1 MTQYTL
7 TQEPQRQFTLDEF
20 EQRMARA
27 QVVMRKLNLDG
38 MLLTTETNVRYF
50 SGYFTQFW
58 QSPTRPWFLILPAV
72 GKPIAVIPTIGIVG
86 MSATWVDD
94 VRTWPSPFPE
104 DDGVSLLSQT
114 LAELPK
120 RFGRL
125 GMTLGRETH
134 LRMPQQQVQSLYTS
148 SGFELVDVSRDVLHL
163 RSIKSAAEIDRVAHV
178 CGVAS
183 RAFAQLPN
191 FASNAVSNG
200 MTEREVVAEFRMEL
214 LRQGADHSPFIVSS
228 SGPDGYDDIIMGPTD
243 RVIKEGNLLIIDTGT
258 VWQGYF
264 CDFDRNWCFGDCS
277 KETKV
282 AYETV
287 YAATS
292 AGFAA
297 AKPGNTT
304 SDLYRAMWPIMQ
316 SNGALGNDVGRLG
329 HGLGS
334 DLTEWPSNTETD
346 ETVLEVGMIMTLEP
360 GMSYLNGDGKV
371 KQMVHEENIVI
382 TEDGAQWLS
391 TRAAANLPLL
401 G

>member
-7 TQEPQRQFTLDEF
+7 TEAPQRQFTLTEF
-20 EQRMARA
+20 EQRMVRA
-27 QVVMRKLNLDG
+27 QTMMRALKLDAV
-38 MLLTTETNVRYF
+38 LLTTETNVRYF

-58 QSPTRPWFLILPAV
+58 QSPTRPWFLILPLT
-72 GKPIAVIPTIGIVG
+72 GKPIAVIPTIGVVG
-86 MSATWVDD
+86 MSNTWVEDI
-94 VRTWPSPFPE
+94 RAWPSPFPE

-134 LRMPQQQVQSLYTS
+134 LRMPQQQVQSLYAS
-148 SGFELVDVSRDVLHL
+148 KLFDLVDVSREVLHL
-163 RSIKSAAEIDRVAHV
+163 RSLKSSAEINRVAHI
-178 CGVAS
+178 CGVTS
-183 RAFAQLPN
+183 NAFAELPN
-191 FASNAVSNG
+191 FARVG
-200 MTEREVVAEFRMEL
+200 MTERDVVASFRMEL

-243 RVIKEGNLLIIDTGT
+243 RLVESGDVLIIDTGT

-277 KETKV
+277 DETKA
-282 AYETV
+282 AYTTV
-287 YAATS
+287 YQATN
-292 AGFAA
+292 AGFEA

-316 SNGALGNDVGRLG
+316 VGGALGNDVGRLG

-334 DLTEWPSNTETD
+334 DLTEWPSNTATD
-346 ETVLEVGMIMTLEP
+346 DTVLEVGMIMTLEP
-360 GMSYLNGDGKV
+360 GMSYLNKSGQV

-382 TEDGAQWLS
+382 TEEGAQWLS
-391 TRAAANLPLL
+391 IRAASELPLL
-401 G
+401 D

>member
-7 TQEPQRQFTLDEF
+7 TEAPQRQFMLAEF
-20 EQRMARA
+20 EQRLARA
-27 QVVMRKLNLDG
+27 QTMMRALKLDAV
-38 MLLTTETNVRYF
+38 LLTTETNVRYF

-58 QSPTRPWFLILPAV
+58 QSPTRPWFLILPLT
-72 GKPIAVIPTIGIVG
+72 GKPIAVIPTIGVVG
-86 MSATWVDD
+86 MSNTWVEDI
-94 VRTWPSPFPE
+94 RAWPSPFPE

-134 LRMPQQQVQSLYTS
+134 LRMPQQQVQSLYAS
-148 SGFELVDVSRDVLHL
+148 KHFDLVDVSREVLHL
-163 RSIKSAAEIDRVAHV
+163 RSLKSAAEINRVAHICDV
-178 CGVAS
+178 TS
-183 RAFAQLPN
+183 NAFAELPN
-191 FASNAVSNG
+191 FARVG
-200 MTEREVVAEFRMEL
+200 MTERDVVAAFRMEL

-243 RVIKEGNLLIIDTGT
+243 RLVESGDVLIIDTGT

-277 KETKV
+277 EETKV
-282 AYETV
+282 AYTTV
-287 YAATS
+287 YQATN
-292 AGFAA
+292 AGFEA

-316 SNGALGNDVGRLG
+316 AGGALGNDVGRLG

-334 DLTEWPSNTETD
+334 DLTEWPSNTATD
-346 ETVLEVGMIMTLEP
+346 DTVLEVGMIMTLEP
-360 GMSYLNGDGKV
+360 GMSYLNKSGQV

-382 TEDGAQWLS
+382 TEEGAQWLS
-391 TRAAANLPLL
+391 IRAASELPLL
-401 G
+401 D

>member
-7 TQEPQRQFTLDEF
+7 TEAPQRQFLLTEF
-20 EQRMARA
+20 EQRLARA
-27 QVVMRKLNLDG
+27 QTMMRALKLDAV
-38 MLLTTETNVRYF
+38 LLTTETNVRYF

-58 QSPTRPWFLILPAV
+58 QSPTRPWFLILPLT
-72 GKPIAVIPTIGIVG
+72 GKPIAVIPTIGVVG
-86 MSATWVDD
+86 MSNTWVEDI
-94 VRTWPSPFPE
+94 RAWPSPFPE

-134 LRMPQQQVQSLYTS
+134 LRMPQQQVQSLYAS
-148 SGFELVDVSRDVLHL
+148 NHFDLVDVSREVLHL
-163 RSIKSAAEIDRVAHV
+163 RSLKSAAEINRVAHI
-178 CGVAS
+178 CGVTS
-183 RAFAQLPN
+183 NAFAELPN
-191 FASNAVSNG
+191 FARIG
-200 MTEREVVAEFRMEL
+200 MTEREVVAAFRMEL

-243 RVIKEGNLLIIDTGT
+243 RLIESGDVLIIDTGT

-277 KETKV
+277 DETKS
-282 AYETV
+282 AYRTV
-287 YAATS
+287 YQATN
-292 AGFAA
+292 AGFEA

-304 SDLYRAMWPIMQ
+304 SDLYRAMWPIMHA
-316 SNGALGNDVGRLG
+316 GGGLGNDVGRLG

-334 DLTEWPSNTETD
+334 DLTEWPSNTATD
-346 ETVLEVGMIMTLEP
+346 DTVLEVGMIMTLEP
-360 GMSYLNGDGKV
+360 GMSYLNKSGQV

-382 TEDGAQWLS
+382 TEEGAQWLS
-391 TRAAANLPLL
+391 IRAAAELPLL

>member
-7 TQEPQRQFTLDEF
+7 TEAPQRQFMLAEF
-20 EQRMARA
+20 EQRLARA
-27 QVVMRKLNLDG
+27 QTMMRALKLDAV
-38 MLLTTETNVRYF
+38 LLTTETNVRYF

-58 QSPTRPWFLILPAV
+58 QSPTRPWFLILPLK
-72 GKPIAVIPTIGIVG
+72 GKPIAVIPTIGVVG
-86 MSATWVDD
+86 MSNTWVEDI
-94 VRTWPSPFPE
+94 RAWPSPFPE

-114 LAELPK
+114 LADLPK

-134 LRMPQQQVQSLYTS
+134 LRMPQQQVQSLYAS
-148 SGFELVDVSRDVLHL
+148 NHFDLVDVSREVLHL
-163 RSIKSAAEIDRVAHV
+163 RSLKSAAEINRVAHI
-178 CGVAS
+178 CGVTS
-183 RAFAQLPN
+183 NAFAELPN
-191 FASNAVSNG
+191 FARVG
-200 MTEREVVAEFRMEL
+200 MTEREVVAAFRMEL
-214 LRQGADHSPFIVSS
+214 LHQGADHSPFIVSS

-243 RVIKEGNLLIIDTGT
+243 RLVESGDVLIIDTGT

-277 KETKV
+277 DETKS
-282 AYETV
+282 AYTTV
-287 YAATS
+287 YQATN
-292 AGFAA
+292 AGFEA

-316 SNGALGNDVGRLG
+316 AGGALGNDVGRLG

-334 DLTEWPSNTETD
+334 DLTEWPSNTATD
-346 ETVLEVGMIMTLEP
+346 DTVLEVGMIMTLEP
-360 GMSYLNGDGKV
+360 GMSFLNKSGQV

-382 TEDGAQWLS
+382 TEEGAQWLS
-391 TRAAANLPLL
+391 IRAAAELPLL

>member
-7 TQEPQRQFTLDEF
+7 TEAPQRQFLLTEF
-20 EQRMARA
+20 EQRLARA
-27 QVVMRKLNLDG
+27 QTMMRALKLDAV
-38 MLLTTETNVRYF
+38 LLTTETNVRYF

-58 QSPTRPWFLILPAV
+58 QSPTRPWFLILPLT
-72 GKPIAVIPTIGIVG
+72 GKPIAVIPTIGVVG
-86 MSATWVDD
+86 MSNTWVEDI
-94 VRTWPSPFPE
+94 RAWPSPFPE

-134 LRMPQQQVQSLYTS
+134 LRMPQQQVQSLYAS
-148 SGFELVDVSRDVLHL
+148 NHFDLVDVSREVLHL
-163 RSIKSAAEIDRVAHV
+163 RSLKSAAEINRVAHI
-178 CGVAS
+178 CGVTS
-183 RAFAQLPN
+183 NAFAELPN
-191 FASNAVSNG
+191 FARIG
-200 MTEREVVAEFRMEL
+200 MTEREVVAAFRMEL

-243 RVIKEGNLLIIDTGT
+243 RLIESGDVLIIDTGT
-258 VWQGYF
+258 VWQGFF

-277 KETKV
+277 DETKS
-282 AYETV
+282 AYRTV
-287 YAATS
+287 YQATN
-292 AGFAA
+292 AGFEA

-304 SDLYRAMWPIMQ
+304 SDLYRAMWPIMHAG
-316 SNGALGNDVGRLG
+316 GALGNDVGRLG

-334 DLTEWPSNTETD
+334 DLTEWPSNTATD
-346 ETVLEVGMIMTLEP
+346 DTVLEVGMIMTLEP
-360 GMSYLNGDGKV
+360 GMSYLNKSGQV

-382 TEDGAQWLS
+382 TEEGAQWLS
-391 TRAAANLPLL
+391 IRAAAELPLL

>member
-7 TQEPQRQFTLDEF
+7 TEAPQRQFMLAEF
-20 EQRMARA
+20 EQRMVRA
-27 QVVMRKLNLDG
+27 QTMMRALKLDAV
-38 MLLTTETNVRYF
+38 LLTTETNVRYF

-58 QSPTRPWFLILPAV
+58 QSPTRPWFLILPLT
-72 GKPIAVIPTIGIVG
+72 GKPIAVIPTIGVVG
-86 MSATWVDD
+86 MSNTWVEDI
-94 VRTWPSPFPE
+94 RAWPSPFPE

-134 LRMPQQQVQSLYTS
+134 LRMPQQQVQSLYAS
-148 SGFELVDVSRDVLHL
+148 KHFDLVDVSREVLHL
-163 RSIKSAAEIDRVAHV
+163 RSLKSAAEINRVAHICDV
-178 CGVAS
+178 TS
-183 RAFAQLPN
+183 NAFAELPN
-191 FASNAVSNG
+191 FARVG
-200 MTEREVVAEFRMEL
+200 MTERDVVAAFRMEL

-243 RVIKEGNLLIIDTGT
+243 RLVESGDVLIIDTGT

-277 KETKV
+277 EETKV
-282 AYETV
+282 AYTTV
-287 YAATS
+287 YQATK
-292 AGFAA
+292 AGFEA

-316 SNGALGNDVGRLG
+316 AGGALGNDVGRLG

-334 DLTEWPSNTETD
+334 DLTEWPSNTATD
-346 ETVLEVGMIMTLEP
+346 DTVLEVGMIMTLEP
-360 GMSYLNGDGKV
+360 GMSYLNKSGQV

-382 TEDGAQWLS
+382 TEEGAQWLS
-391 TRAAANLPLL
+391 IRAASELPLL
-401 G
+401 D

>member
-7 TQEPQRQFTLDEF
+7 TEAPQRQFLLTEF
-20 EQRMARA
+20 EQRLARA
-27 QVVMRKLNLDG
+27 QTMMRALKLDAV
-38 MLLTTETNVRYF
+38 LLTTETNVRYF

-58 QSPTRPWFLILPAV
+58 QSPTRPWFLILPLT
-72 GKPIAVIPTIGIVG
+72 GKPIAVIPTIGVVG
-86 MSATWVDD
+86 MSNTWVEDI
-94 VRTWPSPFPE
+94 RAWPSPFPE

-134 LRMPQQQVQSLYTS
+134 LRMPQQQVQSLYAS
-148 SGFELVDVSRDVLHL
+148 NHFDLVDVSREVLHL
-163 RSIKSAAEIDRVAHV
+163 RSLKSAAEINRVAHI
-178 CGVAS
+178 CGVTS
-183 RAFAQLPN
+183 NAFAELPN
-191 FASNAVSNG
+191 FARIG
-200 MTEREVVAEFRMEL
+200 MTEREVVAAFRMEL

-243 RVIKEGNLLIIDTGT
+243 RLIESGDVLIIDTGT

-277 KETKV
+277 DETKS
-282 AYETV
+282 AYRTV
-287 YAATS
+287 YQATN
-292 AGFAA
+292 AGFEA

-304 SDLYRAMWPIMQ
+304 SDLYRAMWPIMHAG
-316 SNGALGNDVGRLG
+316 GALGNDVGRLG

-334 DLTEWPSNTETD
+334 DLTEWPSNTATD
-346 ETVLEVGMIMTLEP
+346 DTVLEVGMIMTLEP
-360 GMSYLNGDGKV
+360 GMSYLNKSGQV

-382 TEDGAQWLS
+382 TEEGAQWLS
-391 TRAAANLPLL
+391 IRAAAELPLL

>member
-7 TQEPQRQFTLDEF
+7 TEAPQRQFTLAEF
-20 EQRMARA
+20 EQRMVSAQTMMRA
-27 QVVMRKLNLDG
+27 LKLDAV
-38 MLLTTETNVRYF
+38 LLTTETNVRYF

-58 QSPTRPWFLILPAV
+58 QSPTRPWFLILPLT
-72 GKPIAVIPTIGIVG
+72 GKPIAVIPTIGVVG
-86 MSATWVDD
+86 MSNTWVEDI
-94 VRTWPSPFPE
+94 RAWPSPFPE

-134 LRMPQQQVQSLYTS
+134 LRMPQQQVQSLYAS
-148 SGFELVDVSRDVLHL
+148 KHFDLVDVSREVLHL
-163 RSIKSAAEIDRVAHV
+163 RSLKSAAEINRVAHICDV
-178 CGVAS
+178 TS
-183 RAFAQLPN
+183 NAFAELPN
-191 FASNAVSNG
+191 FARVG
-200 MTEREVVAEFRMEL
+200 MTERDVVAAFRMEL

-243 RVIKEGNLLIIDTGT
+243 RLVESGDVLIIDTGT

-277 KETKV
+277 EETKV
-282 AYETV
+282 AYTTV
-287 YAATS
+287 YQATN
-292 AGFAA
+292 AGFEA

-316 SNGALGNDVGRLG
+316 AGGALGNDVGRLG

-334 DLTEWPSNTETD
+334 DLTEWPSNTATD
-346 ETVLEVGMIMTLEP
+346 DTVLEVGMIMTLEP
-360 GMSYLNGDGKV
+360 GMSYLNKSGQV

-382 TEDGAQWLS
+382 TEEGAQWLS
-391 TRAAANLPLL
+391 IRAASELPLL
-401 G
+401 D

>member
-7 TQEPQRQFTLDEF
+7 TEAPQRQFRLTEF
-20 EQRMARA
+20 EQRMVRA
-27 QVVMRKLNLDG
+27 QTMMRALKLDAV
-38 MLLTTETNVRYF
+38 LLTTETNVRYF

-58 QSPTRPWFLILPAV
+58 QSPTRPWFLILPLT
-72 GKPIAVIPTIGIVG
+72 GKPIAVIPTIGVVG
-86 MSATWVDD
+86 MSNTWVEDI
-94 VRTWPSPFPE
+94 RAWPSPFPE

-134 LRMPQQQVQSLYTS
+134 LRMPQQQVQSLYAS
-148 SGFELVDVSRDVLHL
+148 NHFDLVDVSREVLHL
-163 RSIKSAAEIDRVAHV
+163 RSLKSAAEINRVAHICDV
-178 CGVAS
+178 TS
-183 RAFAQLPN
+183 NAFAELPN
-191 FASNAVSNG
+191 FARVG
-200 MTEREVVAEFRMEL
+200 MTEREVVAAFRMEL

-243 RVIKEGNLLIIDTGT
+243 RLVESGDVLIIDTGT

-277 KETKV
+277 EETKV
-282 AYETV
+282 AYTTV
-287 YAATS
+287 YQATN
-292 AGFAA
+292 AGFEA

-316 SNGALGNDVGRLG
+316 AGGALGNDVGRLG

-334 DLTEWPSNTETD
+334 DLTEWPSNTATD
-346 ETVLEVGMIMTLEP
+346 DTVLEVGMIMTLEP
-360 GMSYLNGDGKV
+360 GMSYLNKSGQV

-382 TEDGAQWLS
+382 TEEGAQWLS
-391 TRAAANLPLL
+391 IRAASELPLL
-401 G
+401 D

>member
-7 TQEPQRQFTLDEF
+7 TEAPQRQFMLAEF
-20 EQRMARA
+20 EQRLARA
-27 QVVMRKLNLDG
+27 QTMMRALKLDAV
-38 MLLTTETNVRYF
+38 LLTTETNVRYF

-58 QSPTRPWFLILPAV
+58 QSPTRPWFLILPLT
-72 GKPIAVIPTIGIVG
+72 GKPIAVIPTIGVVG
-86 MSATWVDD
+86 MSNTWVEDI
-94 VRTWPSPFPE
+94 RAWPSPFPA

-114 LAELPK
+114 LADLPK

-134 LRMPQQQVQSLYTS
+134 LRMPQQQVQSLYAS
-148 SGFELVDVSRDVLHL
+148 NHFDLVDVSREVLHL
-163 RSIKSAAEIDRVAHV
+163 RSLKSAAEINRVAHI
-178 CGVAS
+178 CGVTS
-183 RAFAQLPN
+183 NAFAELPN
-191 FASNAVSNG
+191 FARIG
-200 MTEREVVAEFRMEL
+200 MTEREVVAAFRMEL

-243 RVIKEGNLLIIDTGT
+243 RLIESGDVLIIDTGT

-277 KETKV
+277 DETKS
-282 AYETV
+282 AYRTV
-287 YAATS
+287 YQATN
-292 AGFAA
+292 AGFEA

-304 SDLYRAMWPIMQ
+304 SDLYRAMWPIMHAG
-316 SNGALGNDVGRLG
+316 GALGNDVGRLG

-334 DLTEWPSNTETD
+334 DLTEWPSNTATD
-346 ETVLEVGMIMTLEP
+346 DTVLEVGMIMTLEP
-360 GMSYLNGDGKV
+360 GMSYLNKSGQV

-382 TEDGAQWLS
+382 TEEGAQWLS
-391 TRAAANLPLL
+391 IRAAAELPLL

>member
-7 TQEPQRQFTLDEF
+7 TEAPQRQFLLTEF
-20 EQRMARA
+20 EQRLARA
-27 QVVMRKLNLDG
+27 QTMMRALKLDAV
-38 MLLTTETNVRYF
+38 LLTTETNVRYF

-58 QSPTRPWFLILPAV
+58 QSPTRPWFLILPLT
-72 GKPIAVIPTIGIVG
+72 GKPIAVIPTIGVVG
-86 MSATWVDD
+86 MSNTWVEDI
-94 VRTWPSPFPE
+94 RAWPSPFPE

-134 LRMPQQQVQSLYTS
+134 LRMPQQQVQSLYAS
-148 SGFELVDVSRDVLHL
+148 NHFDLVDVSREVLHL
-163 RSIKSAAEIDRVAHV
+163 RSLKSAAEINRVAHT
-178 CGVAS
+178 CGVTS
-183 RAFAQLPN
+183 NAFAELPN
-191 FASNAVSNG
+191 FARIG
-200 MTEREVVAEFRMEL
+200 MTEREVVAAFRMEL

-243 RVIKEGNLLIIDTGT
+243 SLIESGDVLIIDTGT

-277 KETKV
+277 DETKS
-282 AYETV
+282 AYRTV
-287 YAATS
+287 YQATN
-292 AGFAA
+292 AGFEA

-304 SDLYRAMWPIMQ
+304 SDLYRAMWPIMHAG
-316 SNGALGNDVGRLG
+316 GALGNDVGRLG

-334 DLTEWPSNTETD
+334 DLTEWPSNTATD
-346 ETVLEVGMIMTLEP
+346 DTVLEVGMIMTLEP
-360 GMSYLNGDGKV
+360 GMSYLNKSGQV

-382 TEDGAQWLS
+382 TEEGAQWLS
-391 TRAAANLPLL
+391 IRAAAELPLL

>member
-7 TQEPQRQFTLDEF
+7 TEAPQRQFLLTEF
-20 EQRMARA
+20 EQRLARA
-27 QVVMRKLNLDG
+27 QTMMRALKLDAV
-38 MLLTTETNVRYF
+38 LLTTETNVRYF

-58 QSPTRPWFLILPAV
+58 QSPTRPWFLILPLT
-72 GKPIAVIPTIGIVG
+72 GKPIAVIPTIGVVG
-86 MSATWVDD
+86 MSNTWVEDI
-94 VRTWPSPFPE
+94 RAWPSPFPE

-134 LRMPQQQVQSLYTS
+134 LRMPQQQVQSLYAS
-148 SGFELVDVSRDVLHL
+148 NHFDLVDVSREVLHL
-163 RSIKSAAEIDRVAHV
+163 RSLKSAAEINRVAHI
-178 CGVAS
+178 CGVTS
-183 RAFAQLPN
+183 NAFAELPN
-191 FASNAVSNG
+191 FARVG
-200 MTEREVVAEFRMEL
+200 MTEREVVAAFRMEL
-214 LRQGADHSPFIVSS
+214 LHQGADHSPFIVSS

-243 RVIKEGNLLIIDTGT
+243 RLVESGDVLIIDTGT

-277 KETKV
+277 DETKS
-282 AYETV
+282 AYTTV
-287 YAATS
+287 YQATN
-292 AGFAA
+292 AGFEA

-304 SDLYRAMWPIMQ
+304 SDLYRAMWPIMHAG
-316 SNGALGNDVGRLG
+316 GALGNDVGRLG

-334 DLTEWPSNTETD
+334 DLTEWPSNTATD
-346 ETVLEVGMIMTLEP
+346 DTVLEVGMIMTLEP
-360 GMSYLNGDGKV
+360 GMSYLNKSGQV

-382 TEDGAQWLS
+382 TEEGAQWLS
-391 TRAAANLPLL
+391 IRAAAELPLL

>member
-7 TQEPQRQFTLDEF
+7 TEAPQRQFTLAEF
-20 EQRMARA
+20 EQRMVSAQTMMRA
-27 QVVMRKLNLDG
+27 LKLDAV
-38 MLLTTETNVRYF
+38 LLTTETNVRYF

-58 QSPTRPWFLILPAV
+58 QSPTRPWFLILPLT
-72 GKPIAVIPTIGIVG
+72 GKPIAVIPTIGVVG
-86 MSATWVDD
+86 MSNTWVEDI
-94 VRTWPSPFPE
+94 RAWPSPFPE

-134 LRMPQQQVQSLYTS
+134 LRMPQQQVQSLYAS
-148 SGFELVDVSRDVLHL
+148 NHFDLVDVSREVLHL
-163 RSIKSAAEIDRVAHV
+163 RSLKSAAEINRVAHICDV
-178 CGVAS
+178 TS
-183 RAFAQLPN
+183 NAFAELPN
-191 FASNAVSNG
+191 FARVG
-200 MTEREVVAEFRMEL
+200 MTERDVVAAFRMEL

-243 RVIKEGNLLIIDTGT
+243 RLVESGDVLIIDTGT

-277 KETKV
+277 EETKV
-282 AYETV
+282 AYTTV
-287 YAATS
+287 YQATN
-292 AGFAA
+292 AGFEA

-316 SNGALGNDVGRLG
+316 AGGALGNDVGRLG

-334 DLTEWPSNTETD
+334 DLTEWPSNTATD
-346 ETVLEVGMIMTLEP
+346 DTVLEVGMIMTLEP
-360 GMSYLNGDGKV
+360 GMSYLNKSGQV

-382 TEDGAQWLS
+382 TEEGAQWLS
-391 TRAAANLPLL
+391 IRAASELPLL
-401 G
+401 D

>member
-7 TQEPQRQFTLDEF
+7 TEAPQRQFRLTEF
-20 EQRMARA
+20 EQRMVRA
-27 QVVMRKLNLDG
+27 QTMMRALKLDAV
-38 MLLTTETNVRYF
+38 LLTTETNVRYF

-58 QSPTRPWFLILPAV
+58 QSPTRPWFLILPLT
-72 GKPIAVIPTIGIVG
+72 GKPIAVIPTIGVVG
-86 MSATWVDD
+86 MSNTWVEDI
-94 VRTWPSPFPE
+94 RAWPSPFPE

-134 LRMPQQQVQSLYTS
+134 LRMPQQQVQSLYAS
-148 SGFELVDVSRDVLHL
+148 NHFDLVDVSREVLHL
-163 RSIKSAAEIDRVAHV
+163 RSLKSSAEINRVAHICDV
-178 CGVAS
+178 TS
-183 RAFAQLPN
+183 NAFAELPN
-191 FASNAVSNG
+191 FARVG
-200 MTEREVVAEFRMEL
+200 MTERDVVAAFRMEL

-228 SGPDGYDDIIMGPTD
+228 SGADGYDDIIMGPTD
-243 RVIKEGNLLIIDTGT
+243 RLVESGDVLIIDTGT

-277 KETKV
+277 EETKV
-282 AYETV
+282 AYTTV
-287 YAATS
+287 YQATN
-292 AGFAA
+292 AGFEA

-316 SNGALGNDVGRLG
+316 AGGALGNDVGRLG

-334 DLTEWPSNTETD
+334 DLTEWPSNTATD
-346 ETVLEVGMIMTLEP
+346 DTVLEVGMIMTLEP
-360 GMSYLNGDGKV
+360 GMSYLNKSGQV

-382 TEDGAQWLS
+382 TEEGAQWLS
-391 TRAAANLPLL
+391 IRAASELPLL
-401 G
+401 D

>member
-7 TQEPQRQFTLDEF
+7 TEAPQRQFMLAEF
-20 EQRMARA
+20 EQRLVRA
-27 QVVMRKLNLDG
+27 QTMMRALKLDAV
-38 MLLTTETNVRYF
+38 LLTTETNVRYF

-58 QSPTRPWFLILPAV
+58 QSPTRPWFLILPLT
-72 GKPIAVIPTIGIVG
+72 GKPIAVIPTIGVVG
-86 MSATWVDD
+86 MSNTWVEDI
-94 VRTWPSPFPE
+94 RAWPSPFPE

-114 LAELPK
+114 LADLPK

-134 LRMPQQQVQSLYTS
+134 LRMPQQQVQSLYAS
-148 SGFELVDVSRDVLHL
+148 NHFDLVDVSREVLHL
-163 RSIKSAAEIDRVAHV
+163 RSLKSAAEINRVAHI
-178 CGVAS
+178 CGVTS
-183 RAFAQLPN
+183 NAFAELPN
-191 FASNAVSNG
+191 FARVG
-200 MTEREVVAEFRMEL
+200 MTEREVVAAFRMEL

-243 RVIKEGNLLIIDTGT
+243 RLVESGDVLIIDTGT

-277 KETKV
+277 DETKS
-282 AYETV
+282 AYTTV
-287 YAATS
+287 YQATN
-292 AGFAA
+292 AGFEA

-304 SDLYRAMWPIMQ
+304 SDLYRAMWPIMHAG
-316 SNGALGNDVGRLG
+316 GALGNDVGRLG

-334 DLTEWPSNTETD
+334 DLTEWPSNTATD
-346 ETVLEVGMIMTLEP
+346 DTVLEVGMIMTLEP
-360 GMSYLNGDGKV
+360 GMSYLNKSGQV

-382 TEDGAQWLS
+382 TEEGAQWLS
-391 TRAAANLPLL
+391 IRAAAELPLL

>member
-7 TQEPQRQFTLDEF
+7 TEAPQRQFMLAEF
-20 EQRMARA
+20 EQRLARA
-27 QVVMRKLNLDG
+27 QTMMRALKLDAV
-38 MLLTTETNVRYF
+38 LLTTETNVRYF

-58 QSPTRPWFLILPAV
+58 QSPTRPWFLILPLT
-72 GKPIAVIPTIGIVG
+72 GKPIAVIPTIGVVG
-86 MSATWVDD
+86 MSNTWVEDI
-94 VRTWPSPFPE
+94 RAWPSPFPA

-114 LAELPK
+114 LADLPK

-134 LRMPQQQVQSLYTS
+134 LRMPQQQVQSLYAS
-148 SGFELVDVSRDVLHL
+148 NHFDLVDVSREVLHL
-163 RSIKSAAEIDRVAHV
+163 RSLKSAAEINRVAHI
-178 CGVAS
+178 CGVTS
-183 RAFAQLPN
+183 NAFAELPN
-191 FASNAVSNG
+191 FARVG
-200 MTEREVVAEFRMEL
+200 MTEREVVAAFRMEL
-214 LRQGADHSPFIVSS
+214 LHQGADHSPFIVSS

-243 RVIKEGNLLIIDTGT
+243 RLVESGDVLIIDTGT

-277 KETKV
+277 DETKS
-282 AYETV
+282 AYTTV
-287 YAATS
+287 YQATN
-292 AGFAA
+292 AGFEA

-316 SNGALGNDVGRLG
+316 AGGALGNDVGRLG

-334 DLTEWPSNTETD
+334 DLTEWPSNTATD
-346 ETVLEVGMIMTLEP
+346 DTVLEAGMIMTLEP
-360 GMSYLNGDGKV
+360 GMSYLNKSGQV

-382 TEDGAQWLS
+382 TEEGAQWLS
-391 TRAAANLPLL
+391 IRAAAELPLL

>member
-7 TQEPQRQFTLDEF
+7 TEAPQRQFLLTEF
-20 EQRMARA
+20 EQRLARA
-27 QVVMRKLNLDG
+27 QTMMRALKLDAV
-38 MLLTTETNVRYF
+38 LLTTETNVRYF

-58 QSPTRPWFLILPAV
+58 QSPTRPWFLILPLT
-72 GKPIAVIPTIGIVG
+72 GKPIAVIPTIGVVG
-86 MSATWVDD
+86 MSNTWVEDI
-94 VRTWPSPFPE
+94 RAWPSPFPE

-134 LRMPQQQVQSLYTS
+134 LRMPQQQVQSLYAS
-148 SGFELVDVSRDVLHL
+148 NHFELVDVSREVLHL
-163 RSIKSAAEIDRVAHV
+163 RSLKSAAEINRVAHI
-178 CGVAS
+178 CGVTS
-183 RAFAQLPN
+183 NAFAELPN
-191 FASNAVSNG
+191 FARIG
-200 MTEREVVAEFRMEL
+200 MTEREVVAAFRMEL

-243 RVIKEGNLLIIDTGT
+243 RLIESGDVLIIDTGT

-277 KETKV
+277 DETKS
-282 AYETV
+282 AYRTV
-287 YAATS
+287 YQATN
-292 AGFAA
+292 AGFEA

-304 SDLYRAMWPIMQ
+304 SDLYRAMWPIMHAG
-316 SNGALGNDVGRLG
+316 GALGNDVGRLG

-334 DLTEWPSNTETD
+334 DLTEWPSNTATD
-346 ETVLEVGMIMTLEP
+346 DTVLEVGMIMTLEP
-360 GMSYLNGDGKV
+360 GMSYLNKSGQV

-382 TEDGAQWLS
+382 TEEGAQWLS
-391 TRAAANLPLL
+391 IRAA
-401 G
+401 

>member
-7 TQEPQRQFTLDEF
+7 TEAPQRQFTLAEF
-20 EQRMARA
+20 EQRMVSAQTMMRA
-27 QVVMRKLNLDG
+27 LKLDAV
-38 MLLTTETNVRYF
+38 LLTTETNVRYF

-58 QSPTRPWFLILPAV
+58 QSPTRPWFLILPLT
-72 GKPIAVIPTIGIVG
+72 GKPIAVIPTIGVVG
-86 MSATWVDD
+86 MSNTWVEDI
-94 VRTWPSPFPE
+94 RAWPSPFPE

-134 LRMPQQQVQSLYTS
+134 LRMPQQQVQSLYAS
-148 SGFELVDVSRDVLHL
+148 NHFDLVDVSREVLHL
-163 RSIKSAAEIDRVAHV
+163 RSLKSAAEINRVAHICDV
-178 CGVAS
+178 TS
-183 RAFAQLPN
+183 NAFAELPN
-191 FASNAVSNG
+191 FARVG
-200 MTEREVVAEFRMEL
+200 MTERDVVAAFRMEL

-243 RVIKEGNLLIIDTGT
+243 RLVESGDVLIIDTGT

-277 KETKV
+277 DETKA
-282 AYETV
+282 AYRTV
-287 YAATS
+287 YQATN
-292 AGFAA
+292 AGFEA

-316 SNGALGNDVGRLG
+316 AGGALGNDVGRLG

-334 DLTEWPSNTETD
+334 DLTEWPSNTATD
-346 ETVLEVGMIMTLEP
+346 DTVLEVGMIMTLEP
-360 GMSYLNGDGKV
+360 GMSYLNKSGQV

-382 TEDGAQWLS
+382 TEEGAQWLS
-391 TRAAANLPLL
+391 IRAASELPLL
-401 G
+401 D

>member
-7 TQEPQRQFTLDEF
+7 TEAPQRQFMLTEF
-20 EQRMARA
+20 EQRMVRA
-27 QVVMRKLNLDG
+27 QTMMRALKLDAV
-38 MLLTTETNVRYF
+38 LLTTETNVRYF

-58 QSPTRPWFLILPAV
+58 QSPTRPWFLILPLT
-72 GKPIAVIPTIGIVG
+72 GKPIAVIPTIGVVG
-86 MSATWVDD
+86 MSNTWVEDI
-94 VRTWPSPFPE
+94 RAWPSPFPE

-134 LRMPQQQVQSLYTS
+134 LRMPQQQVQSLYAS
-148 SGFELVDVSRDVLHL
+148 NHFDLVDVSREVLHL
-163 RSIKSAAEIDRVAHV
+163 RSLKSAAEINRVAHI
-178 CGVAS
+178 CGVTS
-183 RAFAQLPN
+183 NAFAELPN
-191 FASNAVSNG
+191 FARVG
-200 MTEREVVAEFRMEL
+200 MTEREVVAAFRMEL
-214 LRQGADHSPFIVSS
+214 LHQGADHSPFIVSS

-243 RVIKEGNLLIIDTGT
+243 RLVESGDVLIIDTGT

-277 KETKV
+277 DETKS
-282 AYETV
+282 AYTTV
-287 YAATS
+287 YQATN
-292 AGFAA
+292 AGFEA

-304 SDLYRAMWPIMQ
+304 SDLYRAMWPIMHAG
-316 SNGALGNDVGRLG
+316 GALGNDVGRLG

-334 DLTEWPSNTETD
+334 DLTEWPSNTATD
-346 ETVLEVGMIMTLEP
+346 DTVLEVGMIMTLEP
-360 GMSYLNGDGKV
+360 GMSYLNKSGQV

-382 TEDGAQWLS
+382 TEEGAQWLS
-391 TRAAANLPLL
+391 IRAAAELPLL

>member
-7 TQEPQRQFTLDEF
+7 TEAPQRQFLLTEF
-20 EQRMARA
+20 EQRLARA
-27 QVVMRKLNLDG
+27 QTMMRALKLDAV
-38 MLLTTETNVRYF
+38 LLTTETNVRYF

-58 QSPTRPWFLILPAV
+58 QSPTRPWFLVLPLT
-72 GKPIAVIPTIGIVG
+72 GKPIAVIPTIGVVG
-86 MSATWVDD
+86 MSNTWVEDI
-94 VRTWPSPFPE
+94 RAWPSPFPE

-134 LRMPQQQVQSLYTS
+134 LRMPQQQVQSLYAS
-148 SGFELVDVSRDVLHL
+148 NHFDLVDVSREVLHL
-163 RSIKSAAEIDRVAHV
+163 RSLKSAAEINRVAHI
-178 CGVAS
+178 CGVTS
-183 RAFAQLPN
+183 NAFAELPN
-191 FASNAVSNG
+191 FARIG
-200 MTEREVVAEFRMEL
+200 MTEREVVAAFRMEL

-243 RVIKEGNLLIIDTGT
+243 RLIESGDVLIIDTGT

-277 KETKV
+277 DETKS
-282 AYETV
+282 AYRTV
-287 YAATS
+287 YQATN
-292 AGFAA
+292 AGFEA

-304 SDLYRAMWPIMQ
+304 SDLYRAMWPIMHAG
-316 SNGALGNDVGRLG
+316 GALGNDVGRLG

-334 DLTEWPSNTETD
+334 DLTEWPSNTATD
-346 ETVLEVGMIMTLEP
+346 DTVLEVGMIMTLEP
-360 GMSYLNGDGKV
+360 GMSYLNKSGQV

-382 TEDGAQWLS
+382 TEEGAQWLS
-391 TRAAANLPLL
+391 IRAAAELPLL

>member
-7 TQEPQRQFTLDEF
+7 TEAPQRQFILAEF
-20 EQRMARA
+20 EQRLARA
-27 QVVMRKLNLDG
+27 QTMMRALNLDAV
-38 MLLTTETNVRYF
+38 LLTTETNVRYF

-58 QSPTRPWFLILPAV
+58 QSPTRPWFLILPLT
-72 GKPIAVIPTIGIVG
+72 GKPIAVIPTIGVVG
-86 MSATWVDD
+86 MSNTWVEDI
-94 VRTWPSPFPE
+94 RAWPSPFPE

-134 LRMPQQQVQSLYTS
+134 LRMPQQQVQSLYAS
-148 SGFELVDVSRDVLHL
+148 NHFDLVDVSREVLHL
-163 RSIKSAAEIDRVAHV
+163 RSLKSAAEINRVAHICDV
-178 CGVAS
+178 TS
-183 RAFAQLPN
+183 NAFAELPN
-191 FASNAVSNG
+191 FARVG
-200 MTEREVVAEFRMEL
+200 MTERDVVAAFRMEL

-243 RVIKEGNLLIIDTGT
+243 RLVESGDVLIIDTGT

-277 KETKV
+277 EETKV
-282 AYETV
+282 AYTTV
-287 YAATS
+287 YQATN
-292 AGFAA
+292 AGFEA

-316 SNGALGNDVGRLG
+316 AGGALGNDVGRLG

-334 DLTEWPSNTETD
+334 DLTEWPSNTATD
-346 ETVLEVGMIMTLEP
+346 DTVLEVGMIMTLEP
-360 GMSYLNGDGKV
+360 GMSYLNKSGQV

-382 TEDGAQWLS
+382 TEEGAQWLS
-391 TRAAANLPLL
+391 IRAASELPLL
-401 G
+401 D

>member
-1 MTQYTL
+1 
-7 TQEPQRQFTLDEF
+7 
-20 EQRMARA
+20 
-27 QVVMRKLNLDG
+27 
-38 MLLTTETNVRYF
+38 
-50 SGYFTQFW
+50 
-58 QSPTRPWFLILPAV
+58 
-72 GKPIAVIPTIGIVG
+72 
-86 MSATWVDD
+86 

-134 LRMPQQQVQSLYTS
+134 LRMPQQQVQSLYAS
-148 SGFELVDVSRDVLHL
+148 SHFELVDVSHKILHL
-163 RSIKSAAEIDRVAHV
+163 RSIKSTAEINRVAHICNV
-178 CGVAS
+178 TS
-183 RAFAQLPN
+183 KAFSQLPS
-191 FASNAVSNG
+191 FAKIG
-200 MTEREVVAEFRMEL
+200 MTERDVVAEFRMEL

-228 SGPDGYDDIIMGPTD
+228 SGADGYDDIIMGPTD
-243 RVIKEGNLLIIDTGT
+243 RVVEEGDLLIIDTGT

-277 KETKV
+277 QETKA
-282 AYETV
+282 AYANV
-287 YAATS
+287 YAATD

-316 SNGALGNDVGRLG
+316 AGGALGNDVGRLG

-334 DLTEWPSNTETD
+334 DLTEWPSNTATD
-346 ETVLEVGMIMTLEP
+346 ETLLEVGMIMTLEP

-382 TEDGAQWLS
+382 TEEGAQWLS
-391 TRAAANLPLL
+391 LRAAPQLPLL

>member
-7 TQEPQRQFTLDEF
+7 TEAPQRQFRLTEF
-20 EQRMARA
+20 EQRMVRA
-27 QVVMRKLNLDG
+27 QTMMRALKLDAV
-38 MLLTTETNVRYF
+38 LLTTETNVRYF

-58 QSPTRPWFLILPAV
+58 QSPTRPWFLILPLT
-72 GKPIAVIPTIGIVG
+72 GKPIAVIPTIGVVG
-86 MSATWVDD
+86 MSNTWVEDI
-94 VRTWPSPFPE
+94 RAWPSPFPE

-134 LRMPQQQVQSLYTS
+134 LRMPQQQVQSLYAS
-148 SGFELVDVSRDVLHL
+148 KHFDLVDVSREVLHL
-163 RSIKSAAEIDRVAHV
+163 RSLKSSAEINRVAHICDV
-178 CGVAS
+178 TS
-183 RAFAQLPN
+183 NAFAELPN
-191 FASNAVSNG
+191 FARVG
-200 MTEREVVAEFRMEL
+200 MTERDVVAAFRMEL

-228 SGPDGYDDIIMGPTD
+228 SGADGYDDIIMGPTD
-243 RVIKEGNLLIIDTGT
+243 RLVESGDVLIIDTGT

-277 KETKV
+277 EETKV
-282 AYETV
+282 AYTTV
-287 YAATS
+287 YQATN
-292 AGFAA
+292 AGFEA

-316 SNGALGNDVGRLG
+316 AGGALGNDVGRLG

-334 DLTEWPSNTETD
+334 DLTEWPSNTATD
-346 ETVLEVGMIMTLEP
+346 DTVLEVGMIMTLEP
-360 GMSYLNGDGKV
+360 GMSYLNKSGQV

-382 TEDGAQWLS
+382 TEEGAQWLS
-391 TRAAANLPLL
+391 IRAASELPLL
-401 G
+401 D

>member
-7 TQEPQRQFTLDEF
+7 TEAPQRQFMLTEF
-20 EQRMARA
+20 EQRMVRA
-27 QVVMRKLNLDG
+27 QTMMRALKLDAV
-38 MLLTTETNVRYF
+38 LLTTETNVRYF

-58 QSPTRPWFLILPAV
+58 QSPTRPWFLILPLT
-72 GKPIAVIPTIGIVG
+72 GKPIAVIPTIGVVG
-86 MSATWVDD
+86 MSNTWVEDI
-94 VRTWPSPFPE
+94 RAWPSPFPE

-134 LRMPQQQVQSLYTS
+134 LRMPQQQVQSLYAS
-148 SGFELVDVSRDVLHL
+148 KHFDLVDVSREVLHL
-163 RSIKSAAEIDRVAHV
+163 RSLKSAAEINRVAHICDV
-178 CGVAS
+178 TS
-183 RAFAQLPN
+183 NAFAELPN
-191 FASNAVSNG
+191 FARVG
-200 MTEREVVAEFRMEL
+200 MTERDVVAAFRMEL

-243 RVIKEGNLLIIDTGT
+243 RLVESGDVLIIDTGT

-277 KETKV
+277 DETKA
-282 AYETV
+282 AYTTV
-287 YAATS
+287 YQATN
-292 AGFAA
+292 AGFEA

-316 SNGALGNDVGRLG
+316 AGGALGNDVGRLG

-334 DLTEWPSNTETD
+334 DLTEWPSNTATD
-346 ETVLEVGMIMTLEP
+346 DTVLEVGMIMTLEP
-360 GMSYLNGDGKV
+360 GMSYLNKSGQV

-382 TEDGAQWLS
+382 TEEGAQWLS
-391 TRAAANLPLL
+391 IRAASELPLL
-401 G
+401 D

>member
-1 MTQYTL
+1 MSQYQLSQT
-7 TQEPQRQFTLDEF
+7 PQRDFALVEF

-27 QVVMRKLNLDG
+27 QIMMREQQLDAV
-38 MLLTTETNVRYF
+38 LLTTETNVRYF

-58 QSPTRPWFLILPAV
+58 QSPTRPWFLLLPAT
-72 GKPIAVIPTIGIVG
+72 GKPIAVIPTIGVVG
-86 MSATWVDD
+86 MSNTWVDD
-94 VRTWPSPFPE
+94 VRTWPSPLPA
-104 DDGVSLLSQT
+104 DDGVSLLNQT

-134 LRMPQQQVQSLYTS
+134 LRMPQSQVQSLYAS
-148 SGFELVDVSRDVLHL
+148 SGFELVDVSREVLHL
-163 RSIKSAAEIDRVAHV
+163 RSIKSTAEVDRAAHV
-178 CGVAS
+178 CGIAS
-183 RAFAQLPN
+183 KAFARLPS
-191 FASNAVSNG
+191 FAGVG

-228 SGPDGYDDIIMGPTD
+228 SGADGYDDIIMGPTD
-243 RVIKEGNLLIIDTGT
+243 RVIDEGDLLIIDTGT

-264 CDFDRNWCFGDCS
+264 CDFDRNWSFGDCS
-277 KETKV
+277 QATKD
-282 AYETV
+282 AYATV
-287 YAATS
+287 YDATE

-304 SDLYRAMWPIMQ
+304 SDLYHAMWPIMQ
-316 SNGALGNDVGRLG
+316 AGGALGNDVGRLG

-334 DLTEWPSNTETD
+334 DLTEWPSNTATD
-346 ETVLEVGMIMTLEP
+346 DTVLEVGMVMTLEP
-360 GMSYLNGDGKV
+360 GMSYANGNGEV

-391 TRAAANLPLL
+391 TRAAAQLPIL
-401 G
+401 

>member
-7 TQEPQRQFTLDEF
+7 TEAPQRQFTLAEF
-20 EQRMARA
+20 EQRMVRA
-27 QVVMRKLNLDG
+27 QTMMRALKLDAV
-38 MLLTTETNVRYF
+38 LLTTETNVRYF

-58 QSPTRPWFLILPAV
+58 QSPTRPWFLILPLT
-72 GKPIAVIPTIGIVG
+72 GKPIAVIPTIGVVG
-86 MSATWVDD
+86 MSNTWVEDI
-94 VRTWPSPFPE
+94 RAWPSPFPE

-134 LRMPQQQVQSLYTS
+134 LRMPQQQVQSLYAS
-148 SGFELVDVSRDVLHL
+148 KHFDLVDVSREVLHL
-163 RSIKSAAEIDRVAHV
+163 RSLKSAAEINRVAHICDV
-178 CGVAS
+178 TS
-183 RAFAQLPN
+183 NAFAELPN
-191 FASNAVSNG
+191 FARVG
-200 MTEREVVAEFRMEL
+200 MTERDVVAAFRMEL

-243 RVIKEGNLLIIDTGT
+243 RLVESGDVLIIDTGT

-277 KETKV
+277 EETKV
-282 AYETV
+282 AYTTV
-287 YAATS
+287 YQATN
-292 AGFAA
+292 AGFEA

-316 SNGALGNDVGRLG
+316 AGGALGNDVGRLG

-334 DLTEWPSNTETD
+334 DLTEWPSNTATD
-346 ETVLEVGMIMTLEP
+346 DTVLEVGMIMTLEP
-360 GMSYLNGDGKV
+360 GMSYLNKSGQV

-382 TEDGAQWLS
+382 TEEGAQWLS
-391 TRAAANLPLL
+391 IRAASELPLL
-401 G
+401 D

>member
-1 MTQYTL
+1 MVSAQTMMRAL
-7 TQEPQRQFTLDEF
+7 KLD
-20 EQRMARA
+20 A
-27 QVVMRKLNLDG
+27 V
-38 MLLTTETNVRYF
+38 LLTTETNVRYF

-58 QSPTRPWFLILPAV
+58 QSPTRPWFLILPLT
-72 GKPIAVIPTIGIVG
+72 GKPIAVIPTIGVVG
-86 MSATWVDD
+86 MSNTWVEDI
-94 VRTWPSPFPE
+94 RAWPSPFPE

-134 LRMPQQQVQSLYTS
+134 LRMPQQQVQSLYAS
-148 SGFELVDVSRDVLHL
+148 KHFDLVDVSREVLHL
-163 RSIKSAAEIDRVAHV
+163 RSLKSAAEINRVAHICDV
-178 CGVAS
+178 TS
-183 RAFAQLPN
+183 NAFAELPN
-191 FASNAVSNG
+191 FARVG
-200 MTEREVVAEFRMEL
+200 MTERDVVAAFRMEL

-243 RVIKEGNLLIIDTGT
+243 RLVESGDVLIIDTGT

-277 KETKV
+277 EETKV
-282 AYETV
+282 AYTTV
-287 YAATS
+287 YQATN
-292 AGFAA
+292 AGFEA

-316 SNGALGNDVGRLG
+316 AGGALGNDVGRLG

-334 DLTEWPSNTETD
+334 DLTEWPSNTATD
-346 ETVLEVGMIMTLEP
+346 DTVLEVGMIMTLEP
-360 GMSYLNGDGKV
+360 GMSYLNKSGQV

-382 TEDGAQWLS
+382 TEEGAQWLS
-391 TRAAANLPLL
+391 IRAASELPLL
-401 G
+401 D